1 MNKETYLEKRRQ
13 ASAVLCNRT
22 YCSRCRKPLKT
33 CYCAQINSFTSS
45 VHFVILIHPAEVKRS
60 VASGRM
66 THLCLSNSM
75 LIEGL
80 DFSANAQVDALIQ
93 DPFNFCVLLFPD
105 QDAVNL
111 SAFDKAQ
118 RQDFVPQDKR
128 LLVFVLDGTWDNAKS
143 MKRLSSNLRD
153 LPRICFEPPQASEF
167 REVRKQPHAQCFSTI
182 EAVHHLIQLFD
193 HDSIEPA
200 ETMLAAFRFMVNQQV
215 AFAENNLILTR

>member
-1 MNKETYLEKRRQ
+1 
-13 ASAVLCNRT
+13 
-22 YCSRCRKPLKT
+22 
-33 CYCAQINSFTSS
+33 